1 MFILCKR
8 NILFRTP
15 DGAQTHLV
23 RRDFIGN
30 VPDWIGQTR
39 YFRQLVAD
47 GVIAVP
53 ETTKDADVQDAAEAE
68 VKDIRPEPETGGTE
82 TPEPETGGTETP
94 EPEPEKTSKKK

>member
-1 MFILCKR
+1 MFILSKR
-8 NILFRTP
+8 NVLFRTS
-15 DGAQTHLV
+15 DGAKTHLV

-53 ETTKDADVQDAAEAE
+53 ETTKDADVQAAAEVE
-68 VKDIRPEPETGGTE
+68 IKDIRPEPETEDTE
-82 TPEPETGGTETP
+82 TTEPKPAKTGKG
-94 EPEPEKTSKKK
+94 KKA

>member
-8 NILFRTP
+8 NVLFRTP

-53 ETTKDADVQDAAEAE
+53 ETSRGADVQAAAEVE
-68 VKDIRPEPETGGTE
+68 VKDIRPEPEAEDTE
-82 TPEPETGGTETP
+82 TPEPK
-94 EPEPEKTSKKK
+94 PEKTSKSKKK

>member
-8 NILFRTP
+8 NVLFRTS

-53 ETTKDADVQDAAEAE
+53 DTTKDADVQDAAEAE
-68 VKDIRPEPETGGTE
+68 VKDIRPEPETGD
-82 TPEPETGGTETP
+82 TETP
-94 EPEPEKTSKKK
+94 EPEPEKTSKSKKK

>member
-1 MFILCKR
+1 MFILSKR

-39 YFRQLVAD
+39 YFRQLVTD

-53 ETTKDADVQDAAEAE
+53 ETSKDADVQAAAEVE
-68 VKDIRPEPETGGTE
+68 IKDIRPEPETEDTE
-82 TPEPETGGTETP
+82 TTEPKPAKTGKG
-94 EPEPEKTSKKK
+94 KKA

>member
-8 NILFRTP
+8 NVLFRTP

-53 ETTKDADVQDAAEAE
+53 ETTKDADVQAAAEVE
-68 VKDIRPEPETGGTE
+68 VKDNWPEPETGD
-82 TPEPETGGTETP
+82 TETP
-94 EPEPEKTSKKK
+94 EPEPAKASKGKKKV

>member
-53 ETTKDADVQDAAEAE
+53 ETSKDADVQAAAEAE
-68 VKDIRPEPETGGTE
+68 VKDIRPEPETEDTE
-82 TPEPETGGTETP
+82 TAEPKPAKTGKG
-94 EPEPEKTSKKK
+94 KKA

>member
-53 ETTKDADVQDAAEAE
+53 ETSKDADVQAAAEAE
-68 VKDIRPEPETGGTE
+68 VKDIRPEPETEDTE
-82 TPEPETGGTETP
+82 TTEPKPAKTGKG
-94 EPEPEKTSKKK
+94 KKA

>member
-53 ETTKDADVQDAAEAE
+53 ETTKDADVQAAAEVE
-68 VKDIRPEPETGGTE
+68 IKDIRPEPETEDTE
-82 TPEPETGGTETP
+82 TTEPKPAKTGKG
-94 EPEPEKTSKKK
+94 KKA

>member
-53 ETTKDADVQDAAEAE
+53 ETSRDADVQAAAEAE
-68 VKDIRPEPETGGTE
+68 VKDIRPEPETEDTE
-82 TPEPETGGTETP
+82 TTESKPAKTGKG
-94 EPEPEKTSKKK
+94 KKA

>member
-1 MFILCKR
+1 MFILSKR

-53 ETTKDADVQDAAEAE
+53 ETSKDADVQAAAEAE
-68 VKDIRPEPETGGTE
+68 VKDIRPEPETEDTE
-82 TPEPETGGTETP
+82 TTEPKPAKTGKG
-94 EPEPEKTSKKK
+94 KKA

>member
-1 MFILCKR
+1 MCILSKR

-53 ETTKDADVQDAAEAE
+53 ETSKDADVQAAAEAE
-68 VKDIRPEPETGGTE
+68 VKDIRPEPETE
-82 TPEPETGGTETP
+82 DTETP
-94 EPEPEKTSKKK
+94 EPEPEKTSKSKKK

>member
-53 ETTKDADVQDAAEAE
+53 DTTKDADVQDAAEAE
-68 VKDIRPEPETGGTE
+68 VKDIRPEPETGD
-82 TPEPETGGTETP
+82 TETP
-94 EPEPEKTSKKK
+94 EPEPEKTSKSKKK

>member
-1 MFILCKR
+1 MFILSKR
-8 NILFRTP
+8 NVLFRTS

-53 ETTKDADVQDAAEAE
+53 ETTKDADVQAAAEVE
-68 VKDIRPEPETGGTE
+68 VKDIRPEPETGD
-82 TPEPETGGTETP
+82 TETP
-94 EPEPEKTSKKK
+94 EPEPEKTSKS

>member
-8 NILFRTP
+8 NVLFRTP
-15 DGAQTHLV
+15 DGAQTYLV
-23 RRDFIGN
+23 RRDYVGN

-53 ETTKDADVQDAAEAE
+53 ETTKDADVQATAEAE
-68 VKDIRPEPETGGTE
+68 VKDIRPEPEAEDTE
-82 TPEPETGGTETP
+82 TPEPK
-94 EPEPEKTSKKK
+94 PEKTSKSKKK

>member
-53 ETTKDADVQDAAEAE
+53 ETTKDADVQAAAEAE
-68 VKDIRPEPETGGTE
+68 VKDIRPEPETTD
-82 TPEPETGGTETP
+82 TETP
-94 EPEPEKTSKKK
+94 EPEPEKTSKSKKKV

>member
-53 ETTKDADVQDAAEAE
+53 KTTKDADVQAAAKVEI
-68 VKDIRPEPETGGTE
+68 KDIRPEPETEDTE
-82 TPEPETGGTETP
+82 TTEPKPAKTGKG
-94 EPEPEKTSKKK
+94 KKA

>member
-39 YFRQLVAD
+39 YFRQLAAD

-53 ETTKDADVQDAAEAE
+53 ETTKDADVQAAAEAE
-68 VKDIRPEPETGGTE
+68 VKDIRPEPETGD
-82 TPEPETGGTETP
+82 TETP
-94 EPEPEKTSKKK
+94 EPEPAKASKNKKKA

>member
-8 NILFRTP
+8 NVLFRTP

-53 ETTKDADVQDAAEAE
+53 ETSKDADVQAAAEAE
-68 VKDIRPEPETGGTE
+68 VKDIRPEPETEDTE
-82 TPEPETGGTETP
+82 TTEPKPAKTGKG
-94 EPEPEKTSKKK
+94 KKA

>member
-68 VKDIRPEPETGGTE
+68 VKDIRPEPEA
-82 TPEPETGGTETP
+82 GGTETP
-94 EPEPEKTSKKK
+94 EPEPEKTSKSKKK

>member
-23 RRDFIGN
+23 SRDFVGN

-53 ETTKDADVQDAAEAE
+53 ETSKDADVQAAAEAE
-68 VKDIRPEPETGGTE
+68 VKDIRPEPEAEDTE
-82 TPEPETGGTETP
+82 TTEPKPAKTGKG
-94 EPEPEKTSKKK
+94 KKA

>member
-1 MFILCKR
+1 MFILSKR
-8 NILFRTP
+8 NVLFRTS

-53 ETTKDADVQDAAEAE
+53 ETTKDPDAQAAAEVE
-68 VKDIRPEPETGGTE
+68 VKDMRPEPETGD
-82 TPEPETGGTETP
+82 PETP
-94 EPEPEKTSKKK
+94 EPEPEKTSKSKKK

>member
-1 MFILCKR
+1 MFILSKR
-8 NILFRTP
+8 NVLFRTS

-53 ETTKDADVQDAAEAE
+53 ETTKDADVQAAAEVE
-68 VKDIRPEPETGGTE
+68 VKDIRPEPETGD
-82 TPEPETGGTETP
+82 TETP
-94 EPEPEKTSKKK
+94 EPEPEKTSKSKKK

>member
-53 ETTKDADVQDAAEAE
+53 ETSKDADVQAAAEAE
-68 VKDIRPEPETGGTE
+68 VKDNRPEPETEDTE
-82 TPEPETGGTETP
+82 TTEPKPAKTGKG
-94 EPEPEKTSKKK
+94 KKA

>member
-1 MFILCKR
+1 MFILSKR
-8 NILFRTP
+8 NVLFRTS

-53 ETTKDADVQDAAEAE
+53 ETTKDADVQAAAEVE
-68 VKDIRPEPETGGTE
+68 IKDIRPEPETEDTE
-82 TPEPETGGTETP
+82 TTEPKPAKTGKG
-94 EPEPEKTSKKK
+94 KKA

>member
-8 NILFRTP
+8 NVLFRTP
-15 DGAQTHLV
+15 DGAQTYLV
-23 RRDFIGN
+23 RRDYIGN

-53 ETTKDADVQDAAEAE
+53 ETTKDADVQAAAEAE
-68 VKDIRPEPETGGTE
+68 VKDIRPEPETGD
-82 TPEPETGGTETP
+82 TETP
-94 EPEPEKTSKKK
+94 EPEPAKASKNKKKV